1 MEAITINN
9 SALEDNIISEKHI
22 SKVKRIQ
29 KEYYFSEVYINR
41 YQMVI
46 NIRGTKYFVWFT
58 EQFRQYPHT
67 FLQSMDS
74 FYTIRIFRRKQN
86 RERKDRDWFWYKKY
100 GNRNFDINSFCQD
113 IFPRFTNSRINFS
126 PIDLFEIFY
135 LYIPNWYKNS
145 FITCHNKA
153 KRLFFGL

>member
-41 YQMVI
+41 YQIVI

-67 FLQSMDS
+67 FLHSIDS
-74 FYTIRIFRRKQN
+74 FYTIRM
-86 RERKDRDWFWYKKY
+86 
-100 GNRNFDINSFCQD
+100 
-113 IFPRFTNSRINFS
+113 
-126 PIDLFEIFY
+126 
-135 LYIPNWYKNS
+135 
-145 FITCHNKA
+145 FI
-153 KRLFFGL
+153 